1 MADANPE
8 AATVT
13 IVVQA
18 IGKTTTLLNM
28 LEAGDSILDIVGPL
42 GKPSEIEKFGSTVV
56 VSGSV
61 GTAMAYPTARELKR
75 AGNWVISIV
84 GDGTAGEKGLVTD
97 KLKALAADGKVDYV
111 LPVGPVPMMRAVAR
125 VTAPENIKTMVS
137 LNSIMVD
144 GTGMCGGCL

>member
-56 VSGSV
+56 VS
-61 GTAMAYPTARELKR
+61 
-75 AGNWVISIV
+75 
-84 GDGTAGEKGLVTD
+84 
-97 KLKALAADGKVDYV
+97 AA
-111 LPVGPVPMMRAVAR
+111 
-125 VTAPENIKTMVS
+125 
-137 LNSIMVD
+137 
-144 GTGMCGGCL
+144 